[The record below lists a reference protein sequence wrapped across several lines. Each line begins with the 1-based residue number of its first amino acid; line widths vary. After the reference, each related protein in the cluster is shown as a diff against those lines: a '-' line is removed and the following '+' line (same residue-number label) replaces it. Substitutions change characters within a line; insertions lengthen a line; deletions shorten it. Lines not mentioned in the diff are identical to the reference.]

1 MTGFRLYAAW
11 VQCGE
16 APPYQLTPIPVRMT
30 DGYAEIQLDG
40 QWMPCPGAGDKPKL
54 IEHSDAASLAA
65 GMRRNPDWT
74 AKP

>member
-1 MTGFRLYAAW
+1 MADDMTGFRLYAAW

-54 IEHSDAASLAA
+54 KTFRGQPLVGIATDWRLA
-65 GMRRNPDWT
+65 
-74 AKP
+74 